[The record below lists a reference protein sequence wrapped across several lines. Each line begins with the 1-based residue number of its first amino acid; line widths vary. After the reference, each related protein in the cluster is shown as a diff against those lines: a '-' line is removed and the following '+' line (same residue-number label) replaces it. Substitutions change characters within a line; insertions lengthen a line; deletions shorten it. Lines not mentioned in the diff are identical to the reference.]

1 MNNAVNNRSIL
12 FAWTDIESGGLD
24 GKLES
29 GELGMQ
35 VYPILEIAI
44 HLTDTDLNIIDGEG
58 FRAVIH
64 HSEDILNAMDPWSI
78 EQHTKTGLLDEV
90 RQSVLTLEEAE
101 HMALEHLRKHNAEP
115 YNQKEKRGTVMAGNS
130 IKLDRNYLCCQMP
143 QLHRY
148 FHYRQADVS
157 AIALFVREWRPDI
170 EASVQKK
177 YQHLAME
184 DLRESIMEAKVY
196 KDRLFNKDAVVSK
209 SGITD
214 ILGSIKFLAEDM
226 ERAVERFNF
235 DDAKYQNDPDIQ
247 ILKRDLMNL
256 LDRQVDLAN
265 DVTQG

>member
-1 MNNAVNNRSIL
+1 MNNAQIIRSII
-12 FAWTDIESGGLD
+12 FAWADIETGGLD
-24 GKLES
+24 DKLKN

-44 HLTDTDLNIIDGEG
+44 HLTDADLNIIDGDG
-58 FRAVIH
+58 FRVVIH
-64 HSEDILNAMDPWSI
+64 HPEEVLQSMDQWSI
-78 EQHTKTGLLDEV
+78 DQHTKTGLLDEV
-90 RQSVLTLEEAE
+90 RQSTITLAEAE
-101 HMALEHLRKHNAEP
+101 QMALAHLKKHNAEP
-115 YNQKEKRGTVMAGNS
+115 YNMKEKRGTVMAGNS

-143 QLHRY
+143 ALHEY

-209 SGITD
+209 SGSTD
-214 ILGSIKFLAEDM
+214 VLGSILFLAEDM
-226 ERAVERFNF
+226 TRALQRFDF
-235 DDAKYQNDPDIQ
+235 DAPEYLNDPAIQ
-247 ILKRDLMNL
+247 NLKRDLKNL
-256 LDRQVDLAN
+256 HDRQVGLAN